1 MLEIPGNTMVSA
13 LFWKDLIMESFER
26 LATQYEPMIHK
37 IMKTLHI
44 YKNQEEFLQLGLIS
58 LWEASQGF
66 DPEKGNFTN
75 YAYTYI
81 KGKFLSEM
89 TKTNKLEERSF
100 YPKDEFWEV
109 IEDPSAEQPFEVNFI
124 LTYCDDLTRN
134 QTKWVLY
141 TCIDNLTIS
150 EIAEMENV
158 SVSAVKA
165 WRKGAR
171 AKLKGNLE
179 IIG

>member
-1 MLEIPGNTMVSA
+1 
-13 LFWKDLIMESFER
+13 MESFEK
-26 LATQYEPMIHK
+26 LAEQYEPMIHK
-37 IMKTLHI
+37 IMRTLHI
-44 YKNQEEFLQLGLIS
+44 YKNQEEFLQLGRIG
-58 LWEASQGF
+58 LWEAWRGF

-89 TKTNKLEERSF
+89 TKNTKHEERNVHLA
-100 YPKDEFWEV
+100 DEYWEV
-109 IEDPSAEQPFEVNFI
+109 IEDPSLEQPFEVKFI
-124 LTYCDDLTRN
+124 LSYCDGLTPN

-141 TCIDNLTIS
+141 TCIDFLTIS
-150 EIAEMENV
+150 EIAEKENV

-179 IIG
+179 IID